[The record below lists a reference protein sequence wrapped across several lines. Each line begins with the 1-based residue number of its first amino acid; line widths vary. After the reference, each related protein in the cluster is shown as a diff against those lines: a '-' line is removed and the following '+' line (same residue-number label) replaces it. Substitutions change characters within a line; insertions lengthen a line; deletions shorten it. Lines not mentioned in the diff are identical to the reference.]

1 MGSPGS
7 RARRFRA
14 CHGST
19 TARDPL
25 APCDIAASGVA
36 FRHSHNVDTPDHLIS
51 RLNSPAYTC
60 PCERFAAPS
69 RVANAS
75 LGVTVGRWPFGVELF
90 HLLLLAGLSRRFREL
105 RAKDRYPPATT
116 SPTISISQRKRDLRR
131 ARAQPA
137 LLAWRSA

>member
-19 TARDPL
+19 TARGSL
-25 APCDIAASGVA
+25 TACDGAASDVA
-36 FRHSHNVDTPDHLIS
+36 FRHSHDVGTPVALIS

-75 LGVTVGRWPFGVELF
+75 LGVTVGRRPFGVEL
-90 HLLLLAGLSRRFREL
+90 
-105 RAKDRYPPATT
+105 
-116 SPTISISQRKRDLRR
+116 SISSPLPVYPGAFGNFGVVRR
-131 ARAQPA
+131 ARQGKAHRLPQHPPRQHHA
-137 LLAWRSA
+137 PSAPHGEGRSS